1 MGISVKAWKPK
12 ERSILQKIKNE
23 QIKEMKANK
32 KLTKKEK
39 KENSE
44 T

>member
-1 MGISVKAWKPK
+1 MGISARPWKPK
-12 ERSILQKIKNE
+12 DRSRLQKVKNE

-39 KENSE
+39 KDSEN
-44 T
+44 

>member
-1 MGISVKAWKPK
+1 MGISAKAWKPK